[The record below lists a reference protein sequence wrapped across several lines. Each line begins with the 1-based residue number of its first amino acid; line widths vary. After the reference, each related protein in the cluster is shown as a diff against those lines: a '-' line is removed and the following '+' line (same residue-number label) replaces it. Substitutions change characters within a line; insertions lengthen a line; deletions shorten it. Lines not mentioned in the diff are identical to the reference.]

1 MAGVTTAIG
10 ILAVTATL
18 AVGCAAAGAAAIR
31 SAQVSAAADG
41 AALAAADTAMGAA
54 PGAPCEQARRV
65 AAAARI
71 ELVGCDVDGVVATVE
86 TAATVG
92 VFRVHARARAGPPP

>member
-1 MAGVTTAIG
+1 MAGAATAIG

-41 AALAAADTAMGAA
+41 AALAAADAAMGAV
-54 PGAPCEQARRV
+54 PGAPCEQATRV
-65 AAAARI
+65 AALGGV
-71 ELVGCDVDGVVATVE
+71 ELVACDIDGVVATVE
-86 TAATVG
+86 TAAPVG
-92 VFRVHARARAGPPP
+92 VSRVHARARAGPPP